1 MAIPSA
7 NSTFVI
13 EDYLKYPSQDVMF
26 ASREI
31 SAIMTPEQVYSN
43 SSGACT
49 YESGAEEA
57 LK

>member
-7 NSTFVI
+7 NSTLVI
-13 EDYLKYPSQDVMF
+13 EDYLKYPSQDVVL
-26 ASREI
+26 RI